1 MSTDPLEAA
10 IVEET
15 VEAIQSQPF
24 ASVTPDT
31 PIGAAV
37 DQLAELEIGC
47 LLVAEANKLVGV
59 FSKRDVLDKVADRYE
74 EIKNHPVSEVTSS
87 NPIYVYD
94 TDSAAAA
101 LHVMA
106 VSGFRHVPV
115 MNVNDELVGIVSPQR
130 VLAFLQERFEAAQ

>member
-1 MSTDPLEAA
+1 MPTDPLEAA
-10 IVEET
+10 IIEET

-31 PIGAAV
+31 SIAAAV
-37 DQLAELEIGC
+37 EQLAKLEIGC
-47 LLVAEANKLVGV
+47 LLVAEGKKLVGV
-59 FSKRDVLDKVADRYE
+59 FSKRDVLDKVAGRYE
-74 EIKNHPVSEVTSS
+74 EIKNRPVSEVTSS

-130 VLAFLQERFEAAQ
+130 VLAFLQERFEAA

>member
-1 MSTDPLEAA
+1 MSTDPLEKA
-10 IVEET
+10 ISEET

-31 PIGAAV
+31 SIAEAV
-37 DQLAELEIGC
+37 DQLAKLEIGC
-47 LLVAEANKLVGV
+47 LLVAEGKKLVGV
-59 FSKRDVLDKVADRYE
+59 FSKRDVLNKVAGNFE
-74 EIKNHPVSEVTSS
+74 QIKNHPVSEVTSS

-115 MNVNDELVGIVSPQR
+115 MNVNDELVGIISPQR
-130 VLAFLQERFEAAQ
+130 VLAFLQERFEAA